1 MMAVN
6 PFSLRQR
13 KILVTGAS
21 SGIGR
26 ETAIQC
32 SKMGAVIIAT
42 GRNYG
47 RLNQT
52 MEQLEGTGH
61 QTIIADITADL
72 NNIIDLVPMVDGV
85 VHSAGILSLSP
96 FTYLPEEELQN
107 IMNVNFFS
115 PVFLT
120 QQLLKQKKINKNSS
134 IVFISSL
141 AGNVIA
147 SKGNS
152 AYCASKSAISG
163 LVKVLALEQASRQIR
178 VNCILPGMVRT
189 ELMSS
194 FLNSLT
200 PEQFT
205 EDEKKYPLGYG
216 KPQDV
221 ANAAIYLLSDASR
234 WVTGASLI
242 LDGGFSLQ

>member
-1 MMAVN
+1 MSEN
-6 PFSLRQR
+6 PFLLRQ
-13 KILVTGAS
+13 KVILVTGAS

-32 SKMGAVIIAT
+32 SRMGAVLIIT
-42 GRNYG
+42 GRNPE
-47 RLNQT
+47 RLAQT
-52 MEQLEGTGH
+52 LSQLEGTGH
-61 QTIIADITADL
+61 QMLLADLTTDL
-72 NNIIDLVPMVDGV
+72 NNITDLVPIVDGV

-96 FTYLPEEELQN
+96 FNHLPEDELHN

-120 QQLLKQKKINKNSS
+120 QQLLKNKKINKNGS

-152 AYCASKSAISG
+152 AYSASKSAISG
-163 LVKVLALEQASRQIR
+163 IVKVLALEQASRRIR
-178 VNCILPGMVRT
+178 VNCILPGMVQT
-189 ELMSS
+189 ELMGS
-194 FLNSLT
+194 FLSSLT
-200 PEQFT
+200 PEQLA

-234 WVTGASLI
+234 WMTGASLV
-242 LDGGFSLQ
+242 LDGGFSIQ

>member
-1 MMAVN
+1 MSEN
-6 PFSLRQR
+6 PFSLRQ
-13 KILVTGAS
+13 KIILVTGAS

-32 SKMGAVIIAT
+32 SKMGAVLIIT
-42 GRNYG
+42 GRNPE
-47 RLNQT
+47 RLAQT
-52 MEQLEGTGH
+52 MSQLEGTGH
-61 QTIIADITADL
+61 QMLIADLATDL
-72 NNIIDLVPMVDGV
+72 NKISDLVPIVNGV

-96 FTYLPEEELQN
+96 FTHLPEDELRN
-107 IMNVNFFS
+107 VMNANFFS
-115 PVFLT
+115 PVLLT
-120 QQLLKQKKINKNSS
+120 QQLLKNKKMNKNGS

-163 LVKVLALEQASRQIR
+163 IVKVLALEQASRRIR
-178 VNCILPGMVRT
+178 VNCILPGMVKT
-189 ELMSS
+189 EMMGS
-194 FLNSLT
+194 FLSSLT
-200 PEQFT
+200 PEQLG

-221 ANAAIYLLSDASR
+221 ANAAIYLLSDASM
-234 WVTGASLI
+234 WMTGASLV